1 MFRGRYTHT
10 MDGKGRV
17 SIPSAFRAALLGRE
31 EGGASA
37 AQAKPPF
44 LTNLQRCVAVYPHD
58 AWLEVE
64 RRLSEASSMQPEVQ
78 ALQRFAVSG
87 AIECPIDAQGR
98 ILVPPYLREHG
109 ALTKDVLIAGV
120 GPRIELWNK
129 ERFASDLERTQENLS
144 AWAQSFGL

>member
-1 MFRGRYTHT
+1 MFRGRFTHT

-17 SIPSAFRAALLGRE
+17 SIPSSFRAALLGLE
-31 EGGASA
+31 DGGSTSA
-37 AQAKPPF
+37 AAKPPF
-44 LTNLQRCVAVYPHD
+44 LTNLQRCVALYPHD

-78 ALQRFAVSG
+78 ALQRFVVSG
-87 AIECPIDAQGR
+87 ATECPIDGQGR

-109 ALTKDVLIAGV
+109 ALSKDVLIAGV
-120 GPRIELWNK
+120 GSRIELWNK
-129 ERFASDLERTQENLS
+129 ERFASDLSRTQENLS